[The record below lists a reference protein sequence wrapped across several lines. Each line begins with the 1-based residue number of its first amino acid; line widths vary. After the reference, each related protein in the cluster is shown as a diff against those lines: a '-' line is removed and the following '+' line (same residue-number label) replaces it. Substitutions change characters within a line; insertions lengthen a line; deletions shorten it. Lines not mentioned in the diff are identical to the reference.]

1 MKTNYDVI
9 IVGGGPA
16 GSIAG
21 KMIAESSVS
30 VCILEKDRDIG
41 YPVRCGEA
49 VSEGGLRQFVEPRDS
64 WIATKISEF
73 RLISPNGT
81 KIDAH
86 LTSQQGFILNR
97 RIFDYDLAQIA
108 SDKGTEIYTK
118 AYVSDLIVENNKIC
132 GVKVEHF
139 GEEKDIRA
147 KLVIGADG
155 VESRIG
161 RWAGLRTQ
169 LKMKDIESCVQY
181 TVANVD
187 VHPNRIDFY
196 MGETYSP
203 GGYLWVFPKGN
214 GMANI
219 GLGISGKF
227 NGQKSAKKWLD
238 EFMDREYP
246 NASILTT
253 VCGGVPCA
261 KPMKNPITDNLM
273 LIGDAAHFVNPMTG
287 GGIISAMK
295 SGWIAG
301 QVASESI
308 KKNDTSAEQL
318 QKYAKEVKKAF
329 GDNHKRF
336 YRIKETISEFS
347 DADLNGIAEKIAKI
361 PVGNR
366 TLTKIF
372 KAAVPKKPSLIL
384 DVVKV
389 FTGI

>member
-16 GSIAG
+16 GTMAG
-21 KMIAESSVS
+21 KMIAESGAS

-64 WIATKISEF
+64 WITTKISEF

-81 KIDAH
+81 QIDAE
-86 LTSQQGFILNR
+86 LSTQKGFILNR
-97 RIFDYDLAQIA
+97 RIFDYDLAQLA
-108 SDKGTEIYTK
+108 SEKGAEVFTK
-118 AYVSDLIVENNKIC
+118 AYVKDLILENGKIS
-132 GVKVEHF
+132 GVKVEHI
-139 GEEKDIRA
+139 GCEKKIKA

-155 VESRIG
+155 VESRVG

-169 LKMKDIESCVQY
+169 LKMKDVESCVQY

-187 VHPNRIDFY
+187 VNPNRNDFY
-196 MGETYSP
+196 MGEVYSP

-214 GMANI
+214 RMANI
-219 GLGISGKF
+219 GLGISGEHSGK
-227 NGQKSAKKWLD
+227 KSAKQWLD
-238 EFMDREYP
+238 EFMEREYP
-246 NASILTT
+246 NASKLTT

-261 KPMKNPITDNLM
+261 KPMKNPIKDNFM
-273 LIGDAAHFVNPMTG
+273 LVGDSAHYVNPMTG

-295 SGWIAG
+295 SGCIAG
-301 QVASESI
+301 QIASECL
-308 KKNDTSAEQL
+308 KTNDTSEKQL
-318 QKYAKEVKKAF
+318 SKYVDEIKKDF
-329 GDNHKRF
+329 GNNYNRF
-336 YRIKETISEFS
+336 YRLKEAISEFS
-347 DADLNGIAEKIAKI
+347 DDDLNGIADKVAKI
-361 PVGNR
+361 PVHER

-372 KAAVPKKPSLIL
+372 KIAVFKKPSLII

-389 FTGI
+389 FAGV